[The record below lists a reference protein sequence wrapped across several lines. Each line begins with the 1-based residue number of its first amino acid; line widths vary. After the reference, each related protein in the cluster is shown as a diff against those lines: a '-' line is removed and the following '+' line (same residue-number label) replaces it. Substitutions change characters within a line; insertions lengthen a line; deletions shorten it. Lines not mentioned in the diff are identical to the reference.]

1 MTPEREEP
9 GRGPRQDKAE
19 PALRFDKGTD
29 IETPGQKA
37 KGRPAGAWK
46 KAAARM
52 SREQRPPEAEPAAP
66 SDPGPPADNAGPATS
81 ENGVPAKSADFVGRG
96 GATERGELW
105 DILSRSEHSAVCAD
119 ESQRPAHT
127 STIKEDAI

>member
-37 KGRPAGAWK
+37 GGRRQSWK

-52 SREQRPPEAEPAAP
+52 SREQRPPEAEPVAP
-66 SDPGPPADNAGPATS
+66 SEPGPPTDPPT
-81 ENGVPAKSADFVGRG
+81 P
-96 GATERGELW
+96 
-105 DILSRSEHSAVCAD
+105 
-119 ESQRPAHT
+119 
-127 STIKEDAI
+127 